1 MKKDEININDIIDLI
16 NSLSDDV
23 DIKALVFNS
32 KKQLVLQMEKTIST
46 VHTIDKQV
54 SIDELMEL
62 ISQLENYSAIDEN

>member
-23 DIKALVFNS
+23 DIKALIFNS

>member
-1 MKKDEININDIIDLI
+1 MKKDEININDIIELI

-23 DIKALVFNS
+23 DIKALIFNS